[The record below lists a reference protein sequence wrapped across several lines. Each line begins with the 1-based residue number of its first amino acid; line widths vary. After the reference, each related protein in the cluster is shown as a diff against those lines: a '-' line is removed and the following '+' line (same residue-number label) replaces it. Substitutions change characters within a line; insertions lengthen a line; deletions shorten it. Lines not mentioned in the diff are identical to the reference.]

1 VADIID
7 LGTVAATVGFAL
19 AAAGAGVS
27 GPVSGFGRVG
37 GHELTY
43 QAGERLRH
51 LIGKRHH
58 AS

>member
-7 LGTVAATVGFAL
+7 LGTAAATVGFAL

-27 GPVSGFGRVG
+27 GPVSG
-37 GHELTY
+37 GHELAY

-51 LIGKRHH
+51 LIGKRNH